1 MVGDRGRIV
10 VPADVRARAGLT
22 TGTPLVMLETPA
34 GLVLLTRDQLRARVR
49 DELSG
54 LDLVG
59 DLIEERRRGRTGGG
73 PRVTVVLDAS
83 AILVFVQEEAGAD
96 VVERALLEH
105 ARCGAANWS
114 EVAQK
119 VLAAERD
126 WDLVRALLTSYEV
139 EIEAVSTDDAEWAA
153 GRWRRGEGLSLA
165 DRLCLGLAE
174 RLDAEVLTA
183 DRAWG
188 TDGSVTQIR

>member
-1 MVGDRGRIV
+1 
-10 VPADVRARAGLT
+10 
-22 TGTPLVMLETPA
+22 
-34 GLVLLTRDQLRARVR
+34 
-49 DELSG
+49 
-54 LDLVG
+54 
-59 DLIEERRRGRTGGG
+59 
-73 PRVTVVLDAS
+73 VTVVLDAS
-83 AILVFVQEEAGAD
+83 AILAFVQEEAGAD
-96 VVERALLEH
+96 VVEGALLEQ

-119 VLAAERD
+119 VLAAARD
-126 WDLVRALLTSYEV
+126 WDLVRALLISYDI
-139 EIEAVSTDDAEWAA
+139 EIEAVSTGDAEWAA
-153 GRWRRGEGLSLA
+153 RRWRRGEGLSLA